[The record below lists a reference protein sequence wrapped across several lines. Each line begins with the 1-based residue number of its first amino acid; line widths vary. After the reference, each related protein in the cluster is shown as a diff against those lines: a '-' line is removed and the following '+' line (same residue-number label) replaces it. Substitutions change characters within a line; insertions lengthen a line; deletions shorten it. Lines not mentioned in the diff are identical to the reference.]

1 VTKDSS
7 LPDRR
12 RIALVLGAT
21 GLVGRHLLA
30 ALRREPRY
38 GRVVVLSRRALP
50 SAGPAGPPGTR
61 GEVSRTEVSRRAPA
75 FVVGSAPPGNAG
87 PAVDVHQVDFDALDA
102 HAGLFGV
109 DDIFCC
115 LGTTLR
121 KAGSREA
128 FRRVDLDYPL
138 QAARLGRAAGARQF
152 LLVSAVGADPSSRV
166 FYNRAKGE
174 VEAAVAGVGYPR
186 MVILRPSLLLGKRR
200 ESRPGERVAEWIMRP
215 LGPLMRGPLAR
226 YRPVEAEAVARAMV
240 RRALD
245 GEGRAAGERETDGP
259 TAASRP
265 PEPEMDVEVV
275 ESDRIQVEGRA
286 YP

>member
-1 VTKDSS
+1 VAKDSS
-7 LPDRR
+7 PPDHRR
-12 RIALVLGAT
+12 TALVLGAT

-30 ALRREPRY
+30 GLRREPRY

-50 SAGPAGPPGTR
+50 SKGPAGPGAR
-61 GEVSRTEVSRRAPA
+61 GQARRRAPA
-75 FVVGSAPPGNAG
+75 FVVGSAPPGNTG
-87 PAVDVHQVDFDALDA
+87 PSVDVHQVDFDALEA

-115 LGTTLR
+115 LGTTIR

-166 FYNRAKGE
+166 FYNRVKGE
-174 VEAAVAGVGYPR
+174 VEAAVPGVGYPR
-186 MVILRPSLLLGKRR
+186 MVIFRPSLLLGERE
-200 ESRPGERVAEWIMRP
+200 ESRPGERVAEWVMRP

-226 YRPVEAEAVARAMV
+226 YRPVEAERVARAMV
-240 RRALD
+240 RRAL
-245 GEGRAAGERETDGP
+245 GGERPAPGGGEKSEP
-259 TAASRP
+259 TQAGLP
-265 PEPEMDVEVV
+265 PGVEVV
-275 ESDRIQVEGRA
+275 ESDRIRVEGR
-286 YP
+286 P